1 MPYRLTHLRL
11 VDPVS
16 TRSFTGRRPV
26 SLWRAAL
33 SAAEETLHGGPLA
46 TPWLQL
52 FRAHLSC
59 SDGEMLR
66 WRGDLGG
73 NTEMRRVYSALYGR
87 YFARA
92 LLGSELGITDFISL
106 DGDITLPNGV
116 TVKRIHGGDIP
127 DWIAWDPRAGA
138 YILSEA
144 KGRLTGSQP
153 RFLNGTPNCIQLA
166 KAQFGRVVVKSHSD
180 GVIPTRNWVAAN
192 LWSTDA
198 RRRQP
203 ISLLWDPPDDGA
215 TFTDNE
221 VRRHADA
228 IRKYR
233 IRAMTERLGTP
244 VLTVRISTKPSHDPE
259 SSAILEMADDNPL
272 SPTEHYSRESH
283 EGDYLAATI
292 TPLGIRPIRNASD
305 LRDAQMLKEGG
316 DMIEEPAMI
325 LGLARGEQQITG
337 LAKRPWVSAHGI
349 ASPDGLSLF
358 NLKDLE
364 IQEA

>member
-11 VDPVS
+11 VDPES
-16 TRSFTGRRPV
+16 TLNFTGRRPV

-52 FRAHLSC
+52 FRAHLSGA
-59 SDGEMLR
+59 DGEMLR

-73 NTEMRRVYSALYGR
+73 NAEMRRVYSALYGR

-116 TVKRIHGGDIP
+116 TVKRRHRGDIP
-127 DWIAWDPRAGA
+127 DWIAWDPRAGT
-138 YILSEA
+138 YILGEA

-153 RFLNGTPNCIQLA
+153 QFLNGMPNCIHLA
-166 KAQFGRVVVKSHSD
+166 KAQFGRVVVKDHSD
-180 GVIPTRNWVAAN
+180 NDITTRNWVAAN

-215 TFTDNE
+215 TFTDDE

-228 IRKYR
+228 MRKYR
-233 IRAMTERLGTP
+233 VTTMAERLGTP
-244 VLTVRISTKPSHDPE
+244 TLPVRISAKPSHDPE
-259 SSAILEMADDNPL
+259 SSAILQLADDSPL
-272 SPTEHYSRESH
+272 GPTEQYSREPH
-283 EGDYLAATI
+283 ENDYVAAII
-292 TPLGIRPIRNASD
+292 TPLGIRPIRHARD
-305 LRDAQMLKEGG
+305 LRDAQTLRDRG
-316 DMIEEPAMI
+316 DMIKEPVMI
-325 LGLARGEQQITG
+325 LGLARGERRTEFVQ
-337 LAKRPWVSAHGI
+337 RPWVSAHGI
-349 ASPDGLSLF
+349 ASPDRLSLF

-364 IQEA
+364 IREA

>member
-11 VDPVS
+11 VDSES
-16 TRSFTGRRPV
+16 TSNFTGRRPV

-46 TPWLQL
+46 TSWLQL
-52 FRAHLSC
+52 FRAHLSL
-59 SDGEMLR
+59 SDTEMLR

-73 NTEMRRVYSALYGR
+73 NAEMRRVYSALYGR

-106 DGDITLPNGV
+106 DGDILLPNGV
-116 TVKRIHGGDIP
+116 RVIRIDRGDIP

-138 YILSEA
+138 YILGEA
-144 KGRLTGSQP
+144 KGRLTGRQP
-153 RFLNGTPNCIQLA
+153 QFLNGTPNCIHLA
-166 KAQFGRVVVKSHSD
+166 KAQFDRVVVKDHSD
-180 GVIPTRNWVAAN
+180 RVVATRNWVAAN

-215 TFTDNE
+215 AFTDDE
-221 VRRHADA
+221 VSRHADA

-233 IRAMTERLGTP
+233 VTTMAERLGTP
-244 VLTVRISTKPSHDPE
+244 ALTVRISAKPSHDPE
-259 SSAILEMADDNPL
+259 SSVVLELADDSPL
-272 SPTEHYSRESH
+272 GPTEHYSREPH
-283 EGDYLAATI
+283 EDDYLAAII
-292 TPLGIRPIRNASD
+292 TPLGIRPIRHASD
-305 LRDAQMLKEGG
+305 LRDAQMFRDGG
-316 DMIEEPAMI
+316 HLTEEPMMI
-325 LGLARGEQQITG
+325 LGLARTEKRTAGFAQ
-337 LAKRPWVSAHGI
+337 RPWVSAHGI

-364 IQEA
+364 IREA